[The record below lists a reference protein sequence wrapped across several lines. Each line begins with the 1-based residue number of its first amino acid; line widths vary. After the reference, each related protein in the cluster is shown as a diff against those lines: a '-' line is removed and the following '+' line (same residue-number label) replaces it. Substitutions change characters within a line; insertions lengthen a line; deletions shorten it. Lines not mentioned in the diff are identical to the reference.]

1 MAPDPT
7 MASVK
12 GCMASIAAMPNKLR
26 PILLALTLAAATA
39 GLLGCGGDNSPDPSI
54 PSADARTLLAKITEI
69 QANVDVGSCLVA
81 QSKTDDLLA
90 DIDELPSDVNQDVKN
105 ALVRGANNLKG
116 LLGDPEQCQSRS
128 ETTTTESTTESTTE
142 ETTTEKTQPT
152 TTTRTQTRP
161 TTTTQTQTQTNTTP
175 GGTSGGIGPGGL

>member
-1 MAPDPT
+1 MTRDHLGAL
-7 MASVK
+7 
-12 GCMASIAAMPNKLR
+12 ASIAAMPNKLR
-26 PILLALTLAAATA
+26 PILLALMLAAAA
-39 GLLGCGGDNSPDPSI
+39 CLAGCGGSNGPDPSI
-54 PSADARTLLAKITEI
+54 PSTDARTLLAKITEI
-69 QANVDVGSCLVA
+69 RANVDVGSCVVA

-90 DIDELPSDVNQDVKN
+90 DIDALPSDVNQDVKN

-128 ETTTTESTTESTTE
+128 ATTTTESTTESTTE

-152 TTTRTQTRP
+152 TTTRTQTQP